1 MLGQHGRGL
10 TRALLTRPALAMARA
25 GITPNMLTVAGT
37 VASVSVAVAT
47 LPRGHFIAGPPLLAV
62 VLVGDSFD
70 GVLARATGRT
80 SVFGA
85 FLDSTLDRLAD
96 GAVFAS
102 LAAWAALTMTSD
114 SVALRTVTVV
124 LALVCVVLAAT
135 VPYARARAESIG
147 ATASVGIAERTD
159 RLVVAL
165 VATFAVGLGA
175 PQWVLSAALGYVAL
189 ASFITVL
196 QRIVAVRR
204 QMTDRAA
211 AGADSGAEPGADA

>member
-10 TRALLTRPALAMARA
+10 TKALFTPLALAMARV
-25 GITPNMLTVAGT
+25 GITPDMLTVAGMVLT
-37 VASVSVAVAT
+37 VGVAVAT
-47 LPRGHFIAGPPLLAV
+47 LPQGRFLAGPPLLALA
-62 VLVGDSFD
+62 LVGDSFD
-70 GVLARATGRT
+70 GILARATGRS

-102 LAAWAALTMTSD
+102 LAAWAALTMRTD
-114 SVALRTVTVV
+114 SAVLRTVTVC
-124 LALVCVVLAAT
+124 LALACIVLAAA

-147 ATASVGIAERTD
+147 AVAAVGIAERTD

-189 ASFITVL
+189 ASFITVV
-196 QRIVAVRR
+196 QRIAVVRR
-204 QMTDRAA
+204 QVAGRAA
-211 AGADSGAEPGADA
+211 LAAGGEEAGA

>member
-10 TRALLTRPALAMARA
+10 TKALFTPLALAMARV
-25 GITPNMLTVAGT
+25 GITPDMLTVAGT
-37 VASVSVAVAT
+37 VLTVGVAVAT
-47 LPRGHFIAGPPLLAV
+47 LPQGRFLAGPPLLALA
-62 VLVGDSFD
+62 LVGDSFD
-70 GVLARATGRT
+70 GILARATGRS

-102 LAAWAALTMTSD
+102 LAAWAALTMRAD
-114 SVALRTVTVV
+114 SAVLRTVTVC
-124 LALVCVVLAAT
+124 LALACIVLAAA

-147 ATASVGIAERTD
+147 AVAAVGIAERTD

-189 ASFITVL
+189 ASFITVV
-196 QRIVAVRR
+196 QRIAVVRR
-204 QMTDRAA
+204 QVAGRAA
-211 AGADSGAEPGADA
+211 LAAGGEEAGA

>member
-165 VATFAVGLGA
+165 VATFAVGLGRLSGCC
-175 PQWVLSAALGYVAL
+175 PQHSAMWPWPPSSLCSSALSRFV
-189 ASFITVL
+189 I
-196 QRIVAVRR
+196 R
-204 QMTDRAA
+204 
-211 AGADSGAEPGADA
+211 

>member
-102 LAAWAALTMTSD
+102 LAAWAALTMRTD
-114 SVALRTVTVV
+114 SAALRTVTVV
-124 LALVCVVLAAT
+124 LALACIVLAAA

-165 VATFAVGLGA
+165 VAAFTVGLGA

-189 ASFITVL
+189 ASFTTVV

-204 QMTDRAA
+204 QVHGRTRLA
-211 AGADSGAEPGADA
+211 AGDGEPEEGA

>member
-10 TRALLTRPALAMARA
+10 TKALLTRPALAMARA
-25 GITPNMLTVAGT
+25 GITPDMLTVAGT
-37 VASVSVAVAT
+37 VLTVGVAVAT
-47 LPRGHFIAGPPLLAV
+47 LPQGRFLAGPPLLGLA
-62 VLVGDSFD
+62 LAGDSLD
-70 GVLARATGRT
+70 GILARATGRS

-102 LAAWAALTMTSD
+102 LAAWAALTMRAD
-114 SVALRTVTVV
+114 SAVLRTVTVC
-124 LALVCVVLAAT
+124 LALACIVLAAA

-147 ATASVGIAERTD
+147 AAASVGIAERTD

-189 ASFITVL
+189 ASFITVV
-196 QRIVAVRR
+196 QRIAVVRR
-204 QMTDRAA
+204 QVAGRAA
-211 AGADSGAEPGADA
+211 LAAGGEEAGA

>member
-37 VASVSVAVAT
+37 VASVGAAVAT

-114 SVALRTVTVV
+114 SAALRTVTVV

-165 VATFAVGLGA
+165 VATFAVGLGV

>member
-102 LAAWAALTMTSD
+102 LAAS
-114 SVALRTVTVV
+114 
-124 LALVCVVLAAT
+124 
-135 VPYARARAESIG
+135 AE
-147 ATASVGIAERTD
+147 
-159 RLVVAL
+159 
-165 VATFAVGLGA
+165 
-175 PQWVLSAALGYVAL
+175 
-189 ASFITVL
+189 
-196 QRIVAVRR
+196 
-204 QMTDRAA
+204 A
-211 AGADSGAEPGADA
+211 AGPDAAS

>member
-196 QRIVAVRR
+196 QRIVAVRH

>member
-165 VATFAVGLGA
+165 VATFAVGHGA

>member
-10 TRALLTRPALAMARA
+10 TKALLTRPALAMARA
-25 GITPNMLTVAGT
+25 GITPDMLTVAGT
-37 VASVSVAVAT
+37 VLTAGVAVAT
-47 LPRGHFIAGPPLLAV
+47 LPQGRFLAGPPLLGLA
-62 VLVGDSFD
+62 LAGDSLD
-70 GVLARATGRT
+70 GILARATGRS

-102 LAAWAALTMTSD
+102 LAAWAALTMRTD
-114 SVALRTVTVV
+114 SAALRTVTVV
-124 LALVCVVLAAT
+124 LALACIVLAAA

-165 VATFAVGLGA
+165 VATFTVGLGA

-189 ASFITVL
+189 ASFTTVV

-204 QMTDRAA
+204 QVHGRTRLA
-211 AGADSGAEPGADA
+211 AGDGEPEEGA

>member
-189 ASFITVL
+189 ASFITVV
-196 QRIVAVRR
+196 QRIAVVRR
-204 QMTDRAA
+204 QVAGRAA
-211 AGADSGAEPGADA
+211 LAAGGEEAGA

>member
-10 TRALLTRPALAMARA
+10 TKALFTPLALAMARV
-25 GITPNMLTVAGT
+25 GITPDMLTVAGT
-37 VASVSVAVAT
+37 VLTVGVAVAT
-47 LPRGHFIAGPPLLAV
+47 LPQGRFLAGPPLLALA
-62 VLVGDSFD
+62 LVGDSFD
-70 GVLARATGRT
+70 GILARATGRS

-102 LAAWAALTMTSD
+102 LAAWAALTMRTD
-114 SVALRTVTVV
+114 SAVLRTVTVC
-124 LALVCVVLAAT
+124 LALACIVLAAA

-147 ATASVGIAERTD
+147 AVAAVGIAERTD

-189 ASFITVL
+189 ASFITVI

-204 QMTDRAA
+204 QAVGRAA
-211 AGADSGAEPGADA
+211 PADGGGGPEEGA

>member
-10 TRALLTRPALAMARA
+10 TRALFTRPALAMARA
-25 GITPNMLTVAGT
+25 GITPNTLTVTGT
-37 VASVSVAVAT
+37 VLSVTAAVVT
-47 LPRGHFIAGPPLLAV
+47 LPQGHFLVGPPLLGIL
-62 VLVGDSFD
+62 LVADSFD
-70 GVLARATGRT
+70 GILARATGQS

-102 LAAWAALTMTSD
+102 LAAWAALTMRTD
-114 SVALRTVTVV
+114 SAALRTVTVC
-124 LALVCVVLAAT
+124 LALACIVLAAA

-147 ATASVGIAERTD
+147 AVAAAGIAERTD

-189 ASFITVL
+189 ASFITVV
-196 QRIVAVRR
+196 QRIAVVRR
-204 QMTDRAA
+204 QVAGRAA
-211 AGADSGAEPGADA
+211 LAAGGEEAGA

>member
-10 TRALLTRPALAMARA
+10 TKALFTPLALAMARV
-25 GITPNMLTVAGT
+25 GITPDMLTVAGT
-37 VASVSVAVAT
+37 VLTVGVAVAT
-47 LPRGHFIAGPPLLAV
+47 LPQGRFLAGPPLLALA
-62 VLVGDSFD
+62 LVGDSFD
-70 GVLARATGRT
+70 GILARATGRS

-102 LAAWAALTMTSD
+102 LAAWAALTMRTD
-114 SVALRTVTVV
+114 SAALRTVTVV
-124 LALVCVVLAAT
+124 LALACIVLAAA

-147 ATASVGIAERTD
+147 AVAAVGIAERTD

-189 ASFITVL
+189 ASFITVV
-196 QRIVAVRR
+196 QRIAVVRR
-204 QMTDRAA
+204 QVAGRAA
-211 AGADSGAEPGADA
+211 LAAGGEEAGA

>member
-196 QRIVAVRR
+196 QRLVAR
-204 QMTDRAA
+204 
-211 AGADSGAEPGADA
+211 

>member
-10 TRALLTRPALAMARA
+10 TRALFTRPALAMARA
-25 GITPNMLTVAGT
+25 GITPNTLTVTGT
-37 VASVSVAVAT
+37 VLSVTAAVVT
-47 LPRGHFIAGPPLLAV
+47 LPQGHFLVGPPLLGIL
-62 VLVGDSFD
+62 LVADSFD
-70 GVLARATGRT
+70 GILARATGQS

-102 LAAWAALTMTSD
+102 LAAWAALTMRTD
-114 SVALRTVTVV
+114 SAVLRTVTVC
-124 LALVCVVLAAT
+124 LALACIVLAAA

-147 ATASVGIAERTD
+147 AVAAVGIAERTD

-189 ASFITVL
+189 ASFITVV
-196 QRIVAVRR
+196 QRIAVVRR
-204 QMTDRAA
+204 QVAGRAA
-211 AGADSGAEPGADA
+211 LAAGGEEAGA

>member
-10 TRALLTRPALAMARA
+10 TKALFTPLALAMARV
-25 GITPNMLTVAGT
+25 GITPDMLTVAGT
-37 VASVSVAVAT
+37 VLTVGVAVAT
-47 LPRGHFIAGPPLLAV
+47 LPQGRFLAGPPLLALA
-62 VLVGDSFD
+62 LVGDSFD
-70 GVLARATGRT
+70 GILARATGRS

-102 LAAWAALTMTSD
+102 LAAWAALTMRTD
-114 SVALRTVTVV
+114 SAVLRTVTVC
-124 LALVCVVLAAT
+124 LALACIVLAAA

-147 ATASVGIAERTD
+147 AVAAVGIAERTD

-189 ASFITVL
+189 ASFIPVV
-196 QRIVAVRR
+196 QRIAVVRR
-204 QMTDRAA
+204 QVAGRAA
-211 AGADSGAEPGADA
+211 LAAGGEEAGA

>member
-114 SVALRTVTVV
+114 SAALRTVTVV

>member
-147 ATASVGIAERTD
+147 ATVSVGIAERTD

>member
-102 LAAWAALTMTSD
+102 LAAWAALTMRTD
-114 SVALRTVTVV
+114 SVALRTVTVG
-124 LALVCVVLAAT
+124 LALACIVLAAA

-147 ATASVGIAERTD
+147 AVAAVGIAERTD

-189 ASFITVL
+189 ASFITVV
-196 QRIVAVRR
+196 QRIAVVRR
-204 QMTDRAA
+204 QVAGRAA
-211 AGADSGAEPGADA
+211 LAAGGEEAGA

>member
-10 TRALLTRPALAMARA
+10 TKALFTPLALAMARV
-25 GITPNMLTVAGT
+25 GITPDMLTVAGT
-37 VASVSVAVAT
+37 VLTVGVAVAT
-47 LPRGHFIAGPPLLAV
+47 LPQGRFLAGPPLLALA
-62 VLVGDSFD
+62 LVGDSFD
-70 GVLARATGRT
+70 GILARATGRS

-102 LAAWAALTMTSD
+102 LAAWAALTMRAD
-114 SVALRTVTVV
+114 SAALRTVTVC
-124 LALVCVVLAAT
+124 LALACIVLAAA

-147 ATASVGIAERTD
+147 AVAAAGIAERTD

-189 ASFITVL
+189 ASFITVV
-196 QRIVAVRR
+196 QRIAVVRR
-204 QMTDRAA
+204 QVAGRAA
-211 AGADSGAEPGADA
+211 LAAGGEEAGA

>member
-10 TRALLTRPALAMARA
+10 TKALFTPLALAMARV
-25 GITPNMLTVAGT
+25 GITPDMLTVAGT
-37 VASVSVAVAT
+37 VLTVGVAVAT
-47 LPRGHFIAGPPLLAV
+47 LPQGRFLAGPPLLALA
-62 VLVGDSFD
+62 LVGDSFD
-70 GVLARATGRT
+70 GILARATGRS

-102 LAAWAALTMTSD
+102 LAAWAALTMRTD
-114 SVALRTVTVV
+114 SAVLRTVTVG
-124 LALVCVVLAAT
+124 LALACIVLAAA

-147 ATASVGIAERTD
+147 AVAAVGIAERTD

-189 ASFITVL
+189 ASFITVV
-196 QRIVAVRR
+196 QRIAVVRR
-204 QMTDRAA
+204 QVAGRAA
-211 AGADSGAEPGADA
+211 LAAGGEEAGA

>member
-211 AGADSGAEPGADA
+211 TGADSGAEPGADA

>member
-10 TRALLTRPALAMARA
+10 TKALLTRPALAMARA
-25 GITPNMLTVAGT
+25 GITPDMLTVAGT
-37 VASVSVAVAT
+37 VLTVGVAVAT
-47 LPRGHFIAGPPLLAV
+47 LPQGRFLAGPPLLGLA
-62 VLVGDSFD
+62 LAGDSLD
-70 GVLARATGRT
+70 GILARATGRS

-102 LAAWAALTMTSD
+102 LAAWAALTMRTD
-114 SVALRTVTVV
+114 SAALRTVTVG
-124 LALVCVVLAAT
+124 LALACIVLAAA

-147 ATASVGIAERTD
+147 AAASVGIAERTD

-165 VATFAVGLGA
+165 VAAFAVGLGA

-189 ASFITVL
+189 ASFITVI

-204 QMTDRAA
+204 QAVGRAVPA
-211 AGADSGAEPGADA
+211 AGGGGPEEGA

>member
-10 TRALLTRPALAMARA
+10 TKALFTPLALAMARV
-25 GITPNMLTVAGT
+25 GITPDMLTVAGT
-37 VASVSVAVAT
+37 VLTAGVAVAT
-47 LPRGHFIAGPPLLAV
+47 LPQGRFLAGPPLLGLA
-62 VLVGDSFD
+62 LAGDSLD
-70 GVLARATGRT
+70 GILARATGRS

-102 LAAWAALTMTSD
+102 LAAWAALTMRTD
-114 SVALRTVTVV
+114 SAVLRTVTVC
-124 LALVCVVLAAT
+124 LALACIVLAAA

-147 ATASVGIAERTD
+147 AVAAVGIAERTD

-189 ASFITVL
+189 ASFITVV
-196 QRIVAVRR
+196 QRIAVVRR
-204 QMTDRAA
+204 QVAGRAA
-211 AGADSGAEPGADA
+211 LAAGGEEAGA